1 MKNNTSR
8 IARLLG
14 IAAFSLAVCL
24 MLPLFNAQQ
33 NSDSSSDAIT
43 RPGALER
50 TRLLQA
56 DAGEAVRH
64 HSLLNRLIQIDRRIL
79 KQEGRLLQTAGPLSY
94 ALPSR
99 HSGTAGS
106 SGLLEGMPAGTVL
119 VRDVPVHPSRV
130 MVRVREGVSEDA
142 LKAAMENVGASAV
155 SDPNPA
161 RWLTVDL
168 PDPSIEM
175 EAAGGESLLLSG
187 MKALQAS
194 GVLEAVEPDFLVSRT
209 VAPNDQGLTQG
220 WLWGLQNAGQD
231 GGTEGIDI
239 GAVKAWDTTTGSKDI
254 IVAVIDT
261 GIRYTHQ
268 ELVGQ
273 MWSNPDEIPGNGV
286 DDDNDGYID
295 NVHGVDTVNFDGDPM
310 DDNGHGTHCAGTIGA
325 AANDGNAHVGVAWEV
340 SLMACK
346 FLSAEGWGYT
356 SGAISGID
364 FAVSNGAQILSNSWG
379 GGGHSQALY
388 DAIVRAR
395 DEGVVFLAAA
405 GNSGLDTD
413 SQPHYPSSYD
423 VENIIAVSA
432 IDRHGQLASWSNYGK
447 NTVDV
452 GAPGVDI
459 FSSVSDSD
467 SSYAYYSGTSMATPH
482 VAGVVALMLANNAG
496 LSATEAKAQLLST
509 SVVLDS
515 LEGRTVSGGLVN
527 AAAAL
532 GGGNDGQLELGLR
545 VSETPL
551 RGGRSVVMFA
561 TLTNNGPVIGAD
573 IIGTMNG
580 EPLDFSDDGKGVD
593 KNAGDGIYSATV
605 EVPMDRS
612 IVEAFFEVAAAAGE
626 LSPVSRSL
634 TVPVIHPPA
643 NDHFDE
649 RAGLSGRKV
658 LLDGFSNIGA
668 TAEEEER
675 RHYYFAPEK
684 TVWFTWTAP
693 RSGRADLWL
702 RGSEFDT
709 ILAVYRGNTFSRL
722 RRVARD
728 DDSGGKLT
736 SRVRFNVR
744 KGRAY
749 QFVID
754 GWNGA
759 EGEIDG
765 RLVVKKRKPF
775 KRNKQWWRWN

>member
-1 MKNNTSR
+1 MKT
-8 IARLLG
+8 I
-14 IAAFSLAVCL
+14 
-24 MLPLFNAQQ
+24 
-33 NSDSSSDAIT
+33 
-43 RPGALER
+43 
-50 TRLLQA
+50 
-56 DAGEAVRH
+56 
-64 HSLLNRLIQIDRRIL
+64 
-79 KQEGRLLQTAGPLSY
+79 
-94 ALPSR
+94 
-99 HSGTAGS
+99 
-106 SGLLEGMPAGTVL
+106 
-119 VRDVPVHPSRV
+119 
-130 MVRVREGVSEDA
+130 
-142 LKAAMENVGASAV
+142 
-155 SDPNPA
+155 
-161 RWLTVDL
+161 
-168 PDPSIEM
+168 
-175 EAAGGESLLLSG
+175 
-187 MKALQAS
+187 QAS
-194 GVLEAVEPDFLVSRT
+194 GVLESVEPDFLVSRT
-209 VAPNDQGLTQG
+209 VVPGDQGLAQG
-220 WLWGLQNAGQD
+220 WLWGLRNTGQN
-231 GGTEGIDI
+231 GGIEGIDI
-239 GAVKAWDTTTGSKDI
+239 DAVRAWDTTTGSRDV

-268 ELVGQ
+268 ELIGQ
-273 MWSNPDEIPGNGV
+273 MWSNPNEIPGNGV

-346 FLSAEGWGYT
+346 FLSADGWGYT
-356 SGAISGID
+356 SGAIAGID
-364 FAVSNGAQILSNSWG
+364 FAVANGARILSNSWG
-379 GGGHSQALY
+379 GGGESQSLY

-395 DEGVVFLAAA
+395 EAGVVFLAAA
-405 GNSGLDTD
+405 GNSGVDTD

-423 VENIIAVSA
+423 LENIIAVSA
-432 IDRHGQLASWSNYGK
+432 IDRNGQLASWSNYGK

-482 VAGVVALMLANNAG
+482 VAGVVALMLANNGG
-496 LSATEAKAQLLST
+496 LSVVEAKAQLLST
-509 SVVLDS
+509 SIPLDS

-545 VSETPL
+545 VSESPL
-551 RGGRSVVMFA
+551 RGGRSAALFA
-561 TLTNNGPVIGAD
+561 TLTNNGPVTGAD
-573 IIGTMNG
+573 IIGTLNG
-580 EPLDFSDDGKGVD
+580 DQLDFFDDGKGPD
-593 KNAGDGIYSATV
+593 ENAGDGIYSAVV

-612 IVEAFFEVAAAAGE
+612 IEEALFEVTATAGD
-626 LSPVSRSL
+626 LSPVSQSL
-634 TVPVIHPPA
+634 AVPVIHPPA
-643 NDHFDE
+643 NDNFDE

-658 LLDGFSNIGA
+658 LLGGFSNIGA
-668 TAEEEER
+668 TAQERER

-693 RSGRADLWL
+693 RSGRADMWL
-702 RGSEFDT
+702 RGSNFDT
-709 ILAVYRGNTFSRL
+709 ILAVYRGGTFNRL

-749 QFVID
+749 QFVVD
-754 GWNGA
+754 GWGGA
-759 EGEIDG
+759 EGDIDG

-775 KRNKQWWRWN
+775 SRNRQWWRWN

>member
-8 IARLLG
+8 IMRLLG
-14 IAAFSLAVCL
+14 VAAFGLAVCL
-24 MLPLFNAQQ
+24 ILPLFITQQ
-33 NSDSSSDAIT
+33 NSDSSSNSIT
-43 RPGALER
+43 RVNALER
-50 TRLLQA
+50 THLLRA
-56 DAGEAVRH
+56 DAGDAGSH
-64 HSLLNRLIQIDRRIL
+64 HLLLNRFRQSDRRML
-79 KQEGRLLQTAGPLSY
+79 EQKHRSPKAAGALNY

-99 HSGTAGS
+99 HSGTT
-106 SGLLEGMPAGTVL
+106 GLSEDMPDGTVL

-130 MVRVREGVSEDA
+130 MVRVRERVSTDV
-142 LKAAMENVGASAV
+142 LKAAMEKVGASVA
-155 SDPNPA
+155 SNPNPA
-161 RWLTVDL
+161 RWLAVNL
-168 PDPSIEM
+168 PDPSIEK
-175 EAAGGESLLLSG
+175 EATGGEAVLLSG

-209 VAPNDQGLTQG
+209 VVPGDQGLTQG
-220 WLWGLQNAGQD
+220 WLWGLQNTGQD

-239 GAVKAWDTTTGSKDI
+239 GAVKAWDTTTGSKDL

-295 NVHGVDTVNFDGDPM
+295 NMHGVDTVNFDGDPM

-395 DEGVVFLAAA
+395 DAGVIFLAAA

-432 IDRHGQLASWSNYGK
+432 IDRNGQLAGWSNYGK

-459 FSSVSDSD
+459 FSSVSESD

-509 SVVLDS
+509 SVALDS

-551 RGGRSVVMFA
+551 RGGRPAVLFA
-561 TLTNNGPVIGAD
+561 TLTNNGPVTGAD
-573 IIGTMNG
+573 IIGTLNG
-580 EPLDFSDDGKGVD
+580 DALDFSDDGEGVD
-593 KNAGDGIYSATV
+593 EKAGDGIYSATV
-605 EVPMDRS
+605 EMPVDRS
-612 IVEAFFEVAAAAGE
+612 IVEAFFEVAATAEG
-626 LSPVSRSL
+626 LSPVSQSL
-634 TVPVIHPPA
+634 AVTVIHSPD

-658 LLDGFSNIGA
+658 LLNGFSNIGA

-702 RGSEFDT
+702 RGSDFDT
-709 ILAVYRGNTFSRL
+709 ILAVYRGNTSNRL

-775 KRNKQWWRWN
+775 NRNKQWWRWN